1 MTTSHDIAGRIG
13 ISQSTVSR
21 ALRGDPRVA
30 RATRLRVEAVAREL
44 GYVPNA
50 AARSLITSR
59 TDTIAVVLAD
69 ITNPFFPQL
78 VDVLHDEF
86 GMSGYRTVLLNDR
99 SNATGG
105 TDLIPRLSS
114 GSVDG
119 IVFLSTM
126 LTSPVPKTLADRG
139 LPVIL
144 LNREVESHEIDVVV
158 SDNVGGG
165 ALAAESLLK
174 LGHRRIGL
182 IAGPA
187 ATSTGRDRESGFLSS
202 LRRHGVAF
210 DERLRRETSYSHQG
224 GYQAGIELLGGDHEP
239 PTAIFCGND
248 VIAFGAL
255 DAARRLEVA
264 VPEQLSVIGFDDI
277 EMAGWEL
284 FNLTSIRQ
292 PLAQMAKA
300 AAGMLLERIN
310 ASEPLPARRQ
320 VFPAGLVS
328 RATTAVAPR
337 ASHS

>member
-1 MTTSHDIAGRIG
+1 MTTSHDIARHVG

-30 RATRLRVEAVAREL
+30 AATRLRVEQAARDL

-59 TDTIAVVLAD
+59 TETIAVVLAD

-78 VDVLHDEF
+78 VDVLNDEF
-86 GMSGYRTVLLNDR
+86 GLSGYRTVLLNDR

-105 TDLIPRLSS
+105 TELIPQLSS

-119 IVFLSTM
+119 IVFLSSL
-126 LTSPVPKTLADRG
+126 LTSPVPGIVADRG
-139 LPVIL
+139 VPVIL
-144 LNREVESHEIDVVV
+144 LNREVEALDADVVV

-174 LGHRRIGL
+174 LGHQRIGL

-187 ATSTGRDRESGFLSS
+187 NTSTGRDRERGFLAS
-202 LRRHGVAF
+202 LQRHGVAF
-210 DERLRRETSYSHQG
+210 DERLRRESPYSHQG
-224 GYQAGIELLGGDHEP
+224 GYQAGTELLTGAGEL

-248 VIAFGAL
+248 VIAFGVL
-255 DAARRLEVA
+255 DAARRLGIA
-264 VPEQLSVIGFDDI
+264 VPEQMSVIGFDDI

-284 FNLTSIRQ
+284 FSLTTIRQ

-300 AAGMLLERIN
+300 AAAMLLARIG
-310 ASEPLPARRQ
+310 AEQPLEPRRQ

-328 RATTAVAPR
+328 RATTAVVPPPA
-337 ASHS
+337 HS